1 MIDEGRQCVIN
12 CTKCA
17 CVEWALSVW
26 MEFKH
31 LACYPFFQDNAVME
45 NRTLST
51 QTNF

>member
-1 MIDEGRQCVIN
+1 MDEGRQYVIN
-12 CTKCA
+12 YTEFACT
-17 CVEWALSVW
+17 EWTLSVW

-45 NRTLST
+45 SRTLST